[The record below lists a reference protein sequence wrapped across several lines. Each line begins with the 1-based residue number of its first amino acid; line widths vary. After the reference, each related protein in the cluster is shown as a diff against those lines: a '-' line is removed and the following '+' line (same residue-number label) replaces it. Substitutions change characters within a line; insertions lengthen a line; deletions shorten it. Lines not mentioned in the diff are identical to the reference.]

1 MTNSGTYAA
10 ACALD
15 FRNPP
20 FNHIPLKDQ
29 GHHPPGIYDDF
40 ATRDFDG
47 NILASH
53 LYPYFAS
60 VTSKKA
66 VMAGQDVPVQT
77 CWNGLVAFDVAP
89 FQQREKPL
97 SFRAIP
103 DSLAQYHV
111 EASECC
117 VVHYDNPFS
126 QTKGVFINPAVRVA
140 YSTEAYRAIASS
152 PTKAESNWPTG
163 YELQWGYWKS
173 KWTWWWARDW
183 ASAIKVW
190 SRVGRWRRK
199 HPGVKEPALNC
210 VSDLAMVLTGNGWAM
225 RGGRFE

>member
-1 MTNSGTYAA
+1 MTNAGSYAA

-40 ATRDFDG
+40 ATRDSDG
-47 NILASH
+47 NTLASH

-60 VTSKKA
+60 ATSRKA
-66 VMAGQDVPVQT
+66 VMAGKDVPVQT
-77 CWNGLVAFDVAP
+77 CWNGLVVFDAAP
-89 FQQREKPL
+89 FQQGEGSL
-97 SFRAIP
+97 SFRTIP

-117 VVHYDNPFS
+117 VVHYDNPLS
-126 QTKGVFINPAVRVA
+126 LSKGVFINPGVRVA
-140 YSTEAYRAIASS
+140 YSAEAYRAVASS
-152 PTKAESNWPTG
+152 PTKTKGNWPTG
-163 YELQWGYWKS
+163 YELQWGNWRG
-173 KWTWWWARDW
+173 KWIRWWARDW
-183 ASAIKVW
+183 AAAIKVW
-190 SRVGRWRRK
+190 SRVMRWRRDY
-199 HPGVKEPALNC
+199 PGVEEPALNC